1 RMSATNDGVTIHKTA
16 TYEGQ
21 QYALSNAGIA
31 DIDTFT
37 LRFCKGSKDDPSIPR
52 QRGLFTE
59 SLLEACR
66 KYLADNNQ
74 GVMATRETSLA
85 ITKIEEALLWLGKR
99 AEDRKRRGVQGTYK
113 P

>member
-1 RMSATNDGVTIHKTA
+1 MRDPKDVVTIHEKATYEVPLYEVTNDGI
-16 TYEGQ
+16 
-21 QYALSNAGIA
+21 I

-99 AEDRKRRGVQGTYK
+99 AEDRKRRGVQATYK